1 MRVNLNIGLAVNILH
16 GHKTRYKLD
25 AGVFVFTEGSCY
37 TTLRLNSTRQHN
49 IMDFTQRSSLT
60 LALSLLM
67 LSCMVLGC
75 AGPRPNIPVHEAP
88 LGTVFLENV
97 SDNSF
102 QAAHPIKLSET
113 TVADILRGVHTKEK
127 SGLLLLLGKALKSTN
142 LNDIRTFSEDDI
154 AFLTPHITAAL
165 AQATPNQRVGFHIYS
180 TPQLSQSPKA
190 NHNRETTSG
199 HLFADGLSLH
209 FTLTQYRYN
218 PGKKPTSN
226 QKEPRPLPDTDGL
239 RDREVTF
246 LPEAALRPDVYDRS
260 SWIGKSED
268 RSLAIDYQ
276 LLARVL
282 AAPPPSAPVA
292 QPVPAA
298 TAPVPQQ
305 PPLIPVQ
312 TAPGGKSETDL
323 QAFKEELKA
332 LQKKVDEQSAEL
344 QRLKNPPPRKK

>member
-1 MRVNLNIGLAVNILH
+1 
-16 GHKTRYKLD
+16 
-25 AGVFVFTEGSCY
+25 
-37 TTLRLNSTRQHN
+37 
-49 IMDFTQRSSLT
+49 MDFTQRFSSILP
-60 LALSLLM
+60 LSLLI
-67 LSCMVLGC
+67 LSCLAISC
-75 AGPRPNIPVHEAP
+75 AGPRPITPIHESP
-88 LGTVFLENV
+88 LGTVFLENAFN
-97 SDNSF
+97 NSA

-113 TVADILRGVHTKEK
+113 TIADILRGVHTKEK

-154 AFLTPHITAAL
+154 AFLTPHIATAL
-165 AQATPNQRVGFHIYS
+165 AQATPNQRVGFNIYS
-180 TPQLSQSPKA
+180 TPQLSQAPKV
-190 NHNRETTSG
+190 NGNRETTSG

-209 FTLTQYRYN
+209 FTLTQYRYY
-218 PGKKPTSN
+218 PGKKPTAS

-246 LPEAALRPDVYDRS
+246 LPEAVLRPDVYDRS

-292 QPVPAA
+292 QPVPTVAA
-298 TAPVPQQ
+298 PAPQQ
-305 PPLIPVQ
+305 PQSIPVQ
-312 TAPGGKSETDL
+312 APPDSRNEADL
-323 QAFKEELKA
+323 QAFKDELKA

-344 QRLKNPPPRKK
+344 QRLKNPSPKKK

>member
-1 MRVNLNIGLAVNILH
+1 M
-16 GHKTRYKLD
+16 
-25 AGVFVFTEGSCY
+25 
-37 TTLRLNSTRQHN
+37 
-49 IMDFTQRSSLT
+49 
-60 LALSLLM
+60 LALNLLI
-67 LSCMVLGC
+67 LSCLAIGC
-75 AGPRPNIPVHEAP
+75 AGPRTTIPVHEAP
-88 LGTVFLENV
+88 LGAVFLENV
-97 SDNSF
+97 SDSSF

-113 TVADILRGVHTKEK
+113 TVADILRGIHTKEK

-154 AFLTPHITAAL
+154 AFLAPHIAAAL

-180 TPQLSQSPKA
+180 TPQLSQSPKV
-190 NHNRETTSG
+190 NQNRETTSG

-209 FTLTQYRYN
+209 FTLAQYRYY
-218 PGKKPTSN
+218 PGKKPTAS

-260 SWIGKSED
+260 SWMGKSED

-282 AAPPPSAPVA
+282 AAPPVAQSAPV
-292 QPVPAA
+292 V
-298 TAPVPQQ
+298 TAPIPQQ
-305 PPLIPVQ
+305 PQSVPVQ
-312 TAPGGKSETDL
+312 ATPSGRSEADL

-344 QRLKNPPPRKK
+344 QRLKNPPLQKK